1 MRIWKFPQ
9 SMPGHFVSAVTMS
22 LLAMGPVAC
31 NSLNFSGI
39 PAAFGVQGDPL
50 GFLFN
55 TDLGS
60 DVLGGI
66 RLEDGNEAFVYG
78 KRNANGSFKEITGA
92 VLRDADGNEASILFE
107 NGRPAKAR
115 GFDGSTVEITYEEVS
130 PDRLKGHVDL
140 FFADPAV
147 AEEDRHQTL
156 AFDVDLQEVA
166 AELAERVAEL
176 LGLDISDA
184 EPAASPP
191 GRPRLADPALAAMGK
206 DAPEAQFILGLI
218 VLPYQFAFMTMG
230 FLCIQVMTQVVA
242 VIVGTLLTLVATLT
256 RAIVVAVF
264 SPIIIMGE
272 MMRMA
277 VGFAAVTIDFSI
289 TLTGTGVIIPAHP
302 RF

>member
-9 SMPGHFVSAVTMS
+9 SMSGHVVSAVMMS
-22 LLAMGPVAC
+22 LFAMGPVAC
-31 NSLNFSGI
+31 NSLNIAGI
-39 PAAFGVQGDPL
+39 SAGFGLQGDPL

-55 TDLGS
+55 TDFGS

-78 KRNANGSFKEITGA
+78 KRYADGSIKEITGA
-92 VLRDADGNEASILFE
+92 ALRDVDGNEASILFE
-107 NGRPAKAR
+107 NGRPTKAR
-115 GFDGSTVEITYEEVS
+115 GFDGSTVAITYEEVS
-130 PDRLKGHVDL
+130 SDRLSGHVDL

-156 AFDVDLQEVA
+156 TFDVDLREAA
-166 AELAERVAEL
+166 AELAERVSEW
-176 LGLDISDA
+176 LGLEISDA

-191 GRPRLADPALAAMGK
+191 GRPRLADSALAALGK
-206 DAPEAQFILGLI
+206 DAPDAQFILGLV
-218 VLPYQFAFMTMG
+218 VLPYQFAFMAMG
-230 FLCIQVMTQVVA
+230 FLCIQIMTQVVA
-242 VIVGTLLTLVATLT
+242 VMVGTILTLVATLT

-264 SPIIIMGE
+264 SPIIIMCE

-277 VGFAAVTIDFSI
+277 VGLSAVAIDFSI
-289 TLTGTGVIIPAHP
+289 RLTGTGVIIPRHP